1 MTESWLYLFKRSSC
15 FAILKFQASLGSA
28 QSQNPLLKNKLQSG
42 INKFSQGIKKGAIE
56 TGHGLVKVGK
66 GVKKMTKKTVGN
78 FGSGNIFYIS
88 MQREIFILQ
97 IFF

>member
-1 MTESWLYLFKRSSC
+1 MKIYLTVDF
-15 FAILKFQASLGSA
+15 FYFYFQSHLGSV
-28 QSQNPLLKNKLQSG
+28 QNPLLKNRLKNGLNTVG
-42 INKFSQGIKKGAIE
+42 KGIKQGAIK
-56 TGHGLVKVGK
+56 TGHGLVKLGK